1 MYAIMASVKQMRLD
15 VKKYIETADENVV
28 KMVHALL
35 KEGVPADWWN
45 TMPDSVREGVEKAV
59 RQAENGEV
67 MVHEEVRKKYAKWF
81 AE

>member
-15 VKKYIETADENVV
+15 VKKYIETADEHVV

-35 KEGVPADWWN
+35 KGNVPADWWN
-45 TMPDSVREGVEKAV
+45 TMPGSVKEGVEKAIE
-59 RQAENGEV
+59 QAENGAV
-67 MVHEEVRKKYAKWF
+67 MSHEEVRKKYAKWF